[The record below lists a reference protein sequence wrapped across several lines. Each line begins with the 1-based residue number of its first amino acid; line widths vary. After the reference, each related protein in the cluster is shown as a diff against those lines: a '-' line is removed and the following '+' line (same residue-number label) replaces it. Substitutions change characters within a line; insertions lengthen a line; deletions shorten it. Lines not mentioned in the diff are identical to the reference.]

1 MLEKAVFDSI
11 KNQINVM
18 VELDELANQIDVGAI
33 MSLKLKRIE
42 LLITEKENERDKHQ
56 DTSMKLYDSYVEELI
71 SREEY
76 RSMKEKY
83 VVKIKECE
91 AAIKEL
97 EEQRRQVIE
106 DTQGSNSWIYQFIKY
121 KDMDELSHEIV
132 VALIDRID
140 IYEDKRIQITFNY
153 KNEFLELV
161 NNVNELRKEVS

>member
-1 MLEKAVFDSI
+1 
-11 KNQINVM
+11 
-18 VELDELANQIDVGAI
+18 

-56 DTSMKLYDSYVEELI
+56 DTSMNLYDSYVEELI

-83 VVKIKECE
+83 VMKIKECE

>member
-1 MLEKAVFDSI
+1 
-11 KNQINVM
+11 
-18 VELDELANQIDVGAI
+18 

-83 VVKIKECE
+83 VMKIKECE

>member
-83 VVKIKECE
+83 VMKIKECE

>member
-1 MLEKAVFDSI
+1 M
-11 KNQINVM
+11 
-18 VELDELANQIDVGAI
+18 
-33 MSLKLKRIE
+33 
-42 LLITEKENERDKHQ
+42 LITEKENERDKHQ

-83 VVKIKECE
+83 VMKIKECE

>member
-1 MLEKAVFDSI
+1 M
-11 KNQINVM
+11 
-18 VELDELANQIDVGAI
+18 
-33 MSLKLKRIE
+33 
-42 LLITEKENERDKHQ
+42 
-56 DTSMKLYDSYVEELI
+56 
-71 SREEY
+71 
-76 RSMKEKY
+76 
-83 VVKIKECE
+83 KIKECE